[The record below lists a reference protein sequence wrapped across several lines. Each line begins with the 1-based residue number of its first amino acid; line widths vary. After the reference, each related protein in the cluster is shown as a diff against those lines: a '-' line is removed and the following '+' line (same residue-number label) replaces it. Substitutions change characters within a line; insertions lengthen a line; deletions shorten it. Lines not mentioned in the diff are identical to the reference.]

1 MIDDSLPT
9 SRSLK
14 SIRICDDIRAEPET
28 KSKKMKDFSSGSE
41 KPQSVTCLF
50 NKEKLFKWFNKVVT
64 KTLLGCLADHSLLD
78 RRDPHRN
85 YSRHDDCDTNIVP
98 TSSNQAD
105 CKNTYDGEI
114 EH

>member
-1 MIDDSLPT
+1 MLLITLMSDLKQSLV
-9 SRSLK
+9 LVV
-14 SIRICDDIRAEPET
+14 
-28 KSKKMKDFSSGSE
+28 KDFSSGSE